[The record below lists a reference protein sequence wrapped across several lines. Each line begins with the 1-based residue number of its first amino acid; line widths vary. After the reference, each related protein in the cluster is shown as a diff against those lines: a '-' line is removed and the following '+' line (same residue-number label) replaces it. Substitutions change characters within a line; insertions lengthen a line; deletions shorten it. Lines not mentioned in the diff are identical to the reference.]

1 MRLTSLAGRRRHGLV
16 LLLVLLGLTVPGE
29 ASAQR
34 RARLSDD
41 LAARLGAG
49 DAAGTSVIVTGTAEQ
64 IDGVAARHGLRV
76 RKRLQGGA
84 VLEVP
89 AGRLADLASDA
100 GIDLLSGN
108 SIVRSNMAVTNEAI
122 GATQAWGG
130 TDRGVRLGGVRLQAE
145 DASTTGRGVGVA
157 VIDSGIA
164 NLPHLRGRIVV
175 SRDFTGGG
183 DTADVWG
190 HGTHVAG
197 IIAAAG
203 RNPRDETSGVA
214 PGAHL
219 LNLKVLGAD
228 GSGYAADVIEAIE
241 WAVAHRER
249 YAVRVINLS
258 LGAVPT
264 QSAHTDP
271 LCLAIA
277 RAHEAGI
284 VVIAAAGNRGRTPD
298 GAAVYGTVNSPGH
311 CPHAITAGVLNTNG
325 TPQRSDDVMASYS
338 SKGPTRDGLIKP
350 DLVAPG
356 HRIVG
361 LLAPDAAIA
370 ARHPQLVIG
379 SGPDARLQL
388 SGSSMSAAVVSGA
401 AALLLEA
408 EPRHVP
414 ATVRFA
420 LQYSASPMYADGLVV
435 SGAGSLNV
443 LGALAMPNPD
453 SASFIAGES
462 VTTGHLAFGGMAATT
477 SSEATTILWGD
488 AFDASYATNE
498 PITRLWGNNAYE
510 TIFWGDASTILWGDY
525 AGDTIFWG
533 NYSDDTIF
541 WGNYSDDTIFWG
553 NYSEDTILWGN

>member
-1 MRLTSLAGRRRHGLV
+1 MRLTSFAGSRRLGF
-16 LLLVLLGLTVPGE
+16 LLFFVILGLTVPE
-29 ASAQR
+29 DALAQR
-34 RARLSDD
+34 RPRLSDD
-41 LAARLGAG
+41 LARRLRAG
-49 DAAGTSVIVTGTAEQ
+49 DARDTSVIVTGTAEQ
-64 IDGVAARHGLRV
+64 VDGLAARHGLRV
-76 RKRLQGGA
+76 RKRLSGGA
-84 VLEVP
+84 VIDVP
-89 AGRLADLASDA
+89 AGRLAEVADDA
-100 GIDLLSGN
+100 GIDQLSGN
-108 SIVRSNMAVTNEAI
+108 AVVRSNMAVTNEAI
-122 GATQAWGG
+122 GATQAWGDSDARNG
-130 TDRGVRLGGVRLQAE
+130 RGGRL
-145 DASTTGRGVGVA
+145 DAALSGTTGRGIGVA

-164 NLPHLRGRIVV
+164 PLPHLRDRIVFNK
-175 SRDFTGGG
+175 DFTGRRDIG
-183 DTADVWG
+183 DAWG

-203 RNPRDETSGVA
+203 RNRRDDTSGVA
-214 PGAHL
+214 PDAHL

-258 LGAVPT
+258 LGAAPS

-277 RAHEAGI
+277 RAHDAGI
-284 VVIAAAGNRGRTPD
+284 VVVAAAGNRGRTLD
-298 GAAVYGTVNSPGH
+298 GTPVYGTINSPGH

-338 SKGPTRDGLIKP
+338 AKGPTRDGLIKP

-356 HRIVG
+356 HQMIG
-361 LLAPDAAIA
+361 LLAPGAAIA
-370 ARHPQLVIG
+370 AQHPQLVIG
-379 SGPDARLQL
+379 SGPDAKLQL

-453 SASFIAGES
+453 AASFIAGES
-462 VTTGHLAFGGMAATT
+462 VAPGHLAFGALRLEP
-477 SSEATTILWGD
+477 SSESATILWGNALD
-488 AFDASYATNE
+488 TIYWGNADT
-498 PITRLWGNNAYE
+498 ILWGNYAQD
-510 TIFWGDASTILWGDY
+510 TIFWGNTQAV
-525 AGDTIFWG
+525 FWG

-541 WGNYSDDTIFWG
+541 WGNYSDDTILWG
-553 NYSEDTILWGN
+553 NYSGDTIYWGNYSADTIYWGN